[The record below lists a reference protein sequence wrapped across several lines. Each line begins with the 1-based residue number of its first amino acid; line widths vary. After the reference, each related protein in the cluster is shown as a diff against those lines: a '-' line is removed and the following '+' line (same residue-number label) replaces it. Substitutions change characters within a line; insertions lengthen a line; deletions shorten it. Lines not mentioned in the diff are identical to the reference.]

1 MNEKPFFSED
11 GIRISKSEVVINNEN
26 VPVESLCS
34 LSYKVV
40 EPNKA
45 VAGLFV
51 VIGALLLLDGAIL
64 VIIGG
69 FIVLLGGIAWNTAKA
84 KYALTINT
92 TFGDNKTLVSED
104 SHHIEQIIMALNK
117 VMVSNSSRYRN

>member
-1 MNEKPFFSED
+1 MHSIKPLPPLRKASLMNEKPFFSED

-40 EPNKA
+40 GPNKA

-51 VIGALLLLDGAIL
+51 LIGALLLLDGAIL

-69 FIVLLGGIAWNTAKA
+69 FIVLLGGIAWNTAKV
-84 KYALTINT
+84 KYAHYQYNIW
-92 TFGDNKTLVSED
+92 
-104 SHHIEQIIMALNK
+104 
-117 VMVSNSSRYRN
+117 